1 MQRGVYS
8 LRSIREVKM
17 VGITANT
24 TPASLAALTAIL
36 LAFAVAPFV
45 LQQATRPART
55 STVLLS
61 QHHHEETTDCM
72 GRAIF
77 LRIGPKGTTLL
88 GDPTYTD
95 PLPAPA
101 NIISAQVA
109 QIMAT
114 RQERVVYVAG
124 DPLVSYGDV
133 AVLIAAIQG
142 STSYLNVIFMSQ
154 ADFSGL
160 ASGMCLGVP
169 SDDFRSHPQ

>member
-1 MQRGVYS
+1 
-8 LRSIREVKM
+8 M

-36 LAFAVAPFV
+36 LAFAAAPFV
-45 LQQATRPART
+45 LEQATGPVQT
-55 STVLLS
+55 STVFLPHLY
-61 QHHHEETTDCM
+61 HPEATDCM

-88 GDPTYTD
+88 GDPTYMD
-95 PLPAPA
+95 QLPAPP
-101 NIISAQVA
+101 NLISAQLA

-133 AVLIAAIQG
+133 ALLIAAIQG
-142 STSYLNVIFMSQ
+142 STSYLNVILVSQ
-154 ADFSGL
+154 ADLDGL

-169 SDDFRSHPQ
+169 SGDFRSHPQ